1 MKIQKEEEVRQKSWV
16 KAVQKRGALEKKVS
30 VRSEELGHEG
40 AVLLGREGEAN
51 KAARKMEMTKLRQ
64 EA

>member
-1 MKIQKEEEVRQKSWV
+1 MT
-16 KAVQKRGALEKKVS
+16 ALQKRGIVERKVND
-30 VRSEELGHEG
+30 RTAELGHER

-51 KAARKMEMTKLRQ
+51 EAVWKMEMTKLRQ